1 MEIRPVTIEDAEQL
15 LAIYAPYV
23 RETAITF
30 EYEVPTLGEFR
41 ERIRTISSILPYL
54 VAVEGEEIKG
64 YAYAGKF
71 KTRRAYDWSVEVTVY
86 VRRASRRTGV
96 GSALYRALEAS
107 LKGIGVLNMNACI
120 ALPKE
125 DDRYLT
131 RDSFYFHEK
140 MGFSLVGTFHD
151 SGYKFGTWYDMIWM
165 EKSIGEHHTDQK
177 DVRFG
182 EWTVERKGGFR

>member
-54 VAVEGEEIKG
+54 VAVEGEEILG

-71 KTRRAYDWSVEVTVY
+71 KCAERPEEQE
-86 VRRASRRTGV
+86 
-96 GSALYRALEAS
+96 L
-107 LKGIGVLNMNACI
+107 VLHCI
-120 ALPKE
+120 AHWRL
-125 DDRYLT
+125 L
-131 RDSFYFHEK
+131 
-140 MGFSLVGTFHD
+140 
-151 SGYKFGTWYDMIWM
+151 
-165 EKSIGEHHTDQK
+165 
-177 DVRFG
+177 
-182 EWTVERKGGFR
+182 

>member
-125 DDRYLT
+125 EDRYLT

-151 SGYKFGTWYDMIWM
+151 SGYKFGPG
-165 EKSIGEHHTDQK
+165 S
-177 DVRFG
+177 
-182 EWTVERKGGFR
+182 